1 MKKSANPEKV
11 ILLDSDSEDQDDI
24 STRASANT
32 TNTTV
37 NDDEEDDIQEIKTF
51 RMPRRRDWQPD
62 ETPFHDA
69 RNDNIVLSDSDDD
82 DHAQGEPRVVPSVSE
97 GDRETPF
104 TSFPSEDET
113 YDLDDNDDEVEN
125 SVKIKSRRLIKQD
138 EEEEEEEEEEDDE
151 LDKDSENEAES
162 EEEEEEEGCEY
173 AQELYRKRNRWPYRR
188 DSPENDYNSS
198 EEDENDTKSTG
209 DPDDSSATIT
219 LNKTMQNNKSKTG
232 DKPSSI
238 TSGTEKDNEDNRFL
252 RLTELCRKA
261 LIENKEATLASR
273 RLNPVAHHRDNNK
286 EDKEQSSPSKSKTVN
301 TLLDKKDTTK
311 TTTTEPL
318 EAIETTEVIQETIQ
332 VTVEEIQ
339 VPESVQQEIQDPQ
352 TSDTSQEQQQD
363 KDVAMETV
371 DQETQHTEAPLQ
383 QSALESYVDSAVKER
398 IEELKRQL
406 ETRKLSEKEAIM
418 DDALNEVTTLV
429 DSLKETLEEA
439 DDALNEVQPMDED
452 DKPEEIPISRAV
464 MRNDP
469 YSGYLAPNGRK
480 TKRQKTKKQRIMEPS
495 TVYNNVVV
503 LYNQD
508 TMPKDMQKYY
518 FQRYAYF
525 SKFDQGILM
534 DKEGWFSVTPEKIAR
549 HIALRCQSDIIIDAF
564 CGCGG
569 NSIQFAFT
577 CERVIAIDLD
587 PVKLHCARENAKI
600 YGVAD
605 RIEFILGDF
614 FDLAP
619 NLKADCV
626 FLSPPWGGPAYMAED
641 VYDLKS
647 MIPGDGM
654 NIHKIAS
661 QITPNVAFFVP
672 RNTDPQ
678 QLAQL
683 AGPGNTCEIEQ
694 NSLNGKIKALTAYY
708 GDLIDYD
715 RLEKI
720 EADIAEEEL
729 IAKVA
734 QY

>member
-1 MKKSANPEKV
+1 MKKSANPEKI

-24 STRASANT
+24 SARASANT

-82 DHAQGEPRVVPSVSE
+82 GHAQGEPRVVPSVSE

-113 YDLDDNDDEVEN
+113 YDLDGNDDEVEN
-125 SVKIKSRRLIKQD
+125 SVKIKSKRLIKQD
-138 EEEEEEEEEEDDE
+138 EEEEEEEEDDE

-173 AQELYRKRNRWPYRR
+173 ARELYRKRNRWPYRR
-188 DSPENDYNSS
+188 DSPEHDYNSS
-198 EEDENDTKSTG
+198 EEDENDTKLTG
-209 DPDDSSATIT
+209 DSDDSSATTT
-219 LNKTMQNNKSKTG
+219 LNKIMQNNKSKTG

-273 RLNPVAHHRDNNK
+273 RLKPVAHHRDNNK
-286 EDKEQSSPSKSKTVN
+286 ENKEQSSPFKSKTVN
-301 TLLDKKDTTK
+301 ALLDKKDTTK
-311 TTTTEPL
+311 PTTTEPL
-318 EAIETTEVIQETIQ
+318 EAIETTEITQETIQ

-371 DQETQHTEAPLQ
+371 DQETQHTEAPSQ

-406 ETRKLSEKEAIM
+406 EMRKLSEEETIM

-429 DSLKETLEEA
+429 DSLKETVEEA
-439 DDALNEVQPMDED
+439 EDALNEVQPMDED
-452 DKPEEIPISRAV
+452 DKPEEIPISKAV

-480 TKRQKTKKQRIMEPS
+480 TKRQKTKKQRIMELS
-495 TVYNNVVV
+495 TVYNDVVV

-508 TMPKDMQKYY
+508 TMPKDMQK
-518 FQRYAYF
+518 
-525 SKFDQGILM
+525 
-534 DKEGWFSVTPEKIAR
+534 
-549 HIALRCQSDIIIDAF
+549 
-564 CGCGG
+564 
-569 NSIQFAFT
+569 
-577 CERVIAIDLD
+577 
-587 PVKLHCARENAKI
+587 
-600 YGVAD
+600 
-605 RIEFILGDF
+605 
-614 FDLAP
+614 
-619 NLKADCV
+619 
-626 FLSPPWGGPAYMAED
+626 
-641 VYDLKS
+641 
-647 MIPGDGM
+647 
-654 NIHKIAS
+654 
-661 QITPNVAFFVP
+661 
-672 RNTDPQ
+672 
-678 QLAQL
+678 
-683 AGPGNTCEIEQ
+683 
-694 NSLNGKIKALTAYY
+694 
-708 GDLIDYD
+708 
-715 RLEKI
+715 
-720 EADIAEEEL
+720 
-729 IAKVA
+729 
-734 QY
+734 